1 MSALILIGLASLAVT
16 IAFTFYAALSQSKHG
31 GQSMRDSITET
42 WTNIAI
48 GFGINYIAN
57 LLVLPLAGFDIGAG
71 GAFWIGVIFT
81 AISVVRSFVIRRWF
95 NVKMLRERTVTGL
108 VKGVK

>member
-1 MSALILIGLASLAVT
+1 MSNLILIGLICAVIT
-16 IAFTFYAALSQSKHG
+16 IVFTVWAAFSESQHG

-57 LLVLPLAGFDIGAG
+57 LLVLPLAGFHISAG

-81 AISVVRSFVIRRWF
+81 AISVLRSFVIRRWF
-95 NVKMLRERTVTGL
+95 NIKMLIKSRSLTQG
-108 VKGVK
+108 KA

>member
-1 MSALILIGLASLAVT
+1 MSLLIIIGLICAVVT
-16 IAFTFYAALSQSKHG
+16 ISFTVWAAFSESRHG

-81 AISVVRSFVIRRWF
+81 AISVLRSFVIRRWF
-95 NVKMLRERTVTGL
+95 NIKMIIKARSA
-108 VKGVK
+108 